1 MWHDESGLGYN
12 LIARQSRAADGHRR
26 LAPASTG
33 VSVERSVVIEDNA
46 LAEEFVFF
54 CLERR
59 GCKWPELYDEMCRV
73 ASHRLFKGMGYT
85 ELKDHGVS
93 LSLANIGQLA
103 ALAETLA
110 SSRTPQQAS

>member
-1 MWHDESGLGYN
+1 
-12 LIARQSRAADGHRR
+12 
-26 LAPASTG
+26 
-33 VSVERSVVIEDNA
+33 VVIEDNA

-54 CLERR
+54 CLQRR

>member
-1 MWHDESGLGYN
+1 MWRDGVALGYN
-12 LIARQSRAADGHRR
+12 MLARQSRVADGHRR
-26 LAPASTG
+26 LSPASTG
-33 VSVERSVVIEDNA
+33 LSMERSVVIEDNA

-54 CLERR
+54 CLQRR

-110 SSRTPQQAS
+110 SSHTPHQAP